1 VNPAHQ
7 QLGRTYTLLIFI
19 MMAWGLN
26 IPTVRVLA
34 SKLDVA
40 WTGGLRMALAALV
53 LTLVLGLMKRQW
65 PRLRKKQWAWL
76 VLAGFFLVYFNQFCF
91 ISGMVHATATNGS
104 LIMGLTPLLSMMGGA
119 LAFKERIPARMVAS
133 AALGLAGVA
142 LATVMSPG
150 ASLQFAGVGELY
162 LLVGL
167 LGFVAGGLIVQR
179 VGPEVDA
186 LTVGFVVYCSGALM
200 LCLHM
205 LVQGGAG
212 DVMEQLQDPLVVL
225 CIAYSAVLGTAL
237 SNVGW
242 YRSIARV
249 GVARAA
255 SFFYWLPIF
264 GMGFSA
270 LLLGEVL
277 TVWHL
282 AGLLLVL
289 LATRLAVQ
297 AYQQP
302 KTL

>member
-1 VNPAHQ
+1 
-7 QLGRTYTLLIFI
+7 
-19 MMAWGLN
+19 
-26 IPTVRVLA
+26 
-34 SKLDVA
+34 
-40 WTGGLRMALAALV
+40 
-53 LTLVLGLMKRQW
+53 
-65 PRLRKKQWAWL
+65 
-76 VLAGFFLVYFNQFCF
+76 
-91 ISGMVHATATNGS
+91 
-104 LIMGLTPLLSMMGGA
+104 
-119 LAFKERIPARMVAS
+119 
-133 AALGLAGVA
+133 LGLAGVA

-162 LLVGL
+162 LLLGL

-205 LVQGGAG
+205 LVRGGAG
-212 DVMEQLQDPLVVL
+212 DVMEQLQDPFVVL

-270 LLLGEVL
+270 LLLDEVL

-297 AYQQP
+297 AYPQP
-302 KTL
+302 KTLQARG